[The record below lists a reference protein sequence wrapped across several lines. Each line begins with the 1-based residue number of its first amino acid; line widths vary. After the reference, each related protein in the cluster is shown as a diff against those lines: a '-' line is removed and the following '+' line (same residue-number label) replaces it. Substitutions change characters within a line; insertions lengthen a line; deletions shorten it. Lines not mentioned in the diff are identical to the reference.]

1 MPHKNDLDKLKEK
14 LESFEK
20 QNKSAESQPT
30 PLGALMNAGIELVSG
45 VLVGVGIGLLI
56 DWTFSTKP
64 WGLIVFFALGSIAG
78 MLNLYRALT
87 KKGND

>member
-14 LESFEK
+14 LEFFEK
-20 QNKSAESQPT
+20 HNKSAESLPT

-56 DWTFSTKP
+56 DWAFSTKP
-64 WGLIVFFALGSIAG
+64 WGLTAFFALGSVAG
-78 MLNLYRALT
+78 MLNVYRALT